1 MKRYNKYKPSG
12 IEWLGDIPE
21 HWEVALLTKNLFSLV
36 DYRGKTP
43 RKLEN
48 DETGML
54 LVTARN
60 IKGGKIDYSLSEEY
74 VDVLEAKKLL
84 LRGSLNIGDV
94 LFTTEAP
101 LGEVANVDR
110 LDIALAQRIIKFSGI
125 KSKLDNYYLKYWL
138 YSISFQSILKTYA
151 TGSTVEGI
159 KGSKLRLLNIL
170 LPYLSEQT
178 AIANYL
184 DTKTAAIDRKIELLT
199 AKADKYKA
207 LRRSMINETV
217 CRGLNPNAPL
227 KDSGIDWIGKIPEHW
242 EVKRLKSLG
251 NIETS
256 SVDKKIIEDE
266 SIVKLVNYTDVYGNI
281 TKEIWNSDNYMIVSA
296 NDKQLKSKK
305 LRQGNVLFTPSSE
318 TITDIGVSAVI
329 MEDLENTLYSY
340 HVLRFV
346 FRENVDL
353 LFKKYLL
360 NNDFIQ
366 YYFSK
371 SATGTTRKILG
382 LNTFWNLPIILPP
395 LNEQI
400 LIGKYL
406 NENTALIDTIL
417 TNISN
422 QISKLTQLRKTLIN
436 DVVTG
441 KIKVTE

>member
-1 MKRYNKYKPSG
+1 MKRYETYKPSG

-48 DETGML
+48 DEIGML

-170 LPYLSEQT
+170 LPYLPEQT

-184 DTKTAAIDRKIELLT
+184 DTKTTAIDLKIELLT

-207 LRRSMINETV
+207 LRRSLINETV
-217 CRGLNPNAPL
+217 CRGLNPNVPL
-227 KDSGIDWIGKIPEHW
+227 KDSGIEWIGRIPEHW
-242 EVKRLKSLG
+242 EVKR
-251 NIETS
+251 
-256 SVDKKIIEDE
+256 V
-266 SIVKLVNYTDVYGNI
+266 
-281 TKEIWNSDNYMIVSA
+281 KEIGKVVLGKMLNNTPQEGYFL
-296 NDKQLKSKK
+296 KPYLKSKNINWLK
-305 LRQGNVLFTPSSE
+305 VNIDSVEDMYFSSPDMTAFRIKKGDLLLSE
-318 TITDIGVSAVI
+318 GGEVGKTCIWDNEITECYIQNSVHKITFPKTENPRYYLYLSFAIGVKGGYDSIVNFI
-329 MEDLENTLYSY
+329 SIKHLTYEKLN
-340 HVLRFV
+340 RFLWCIPPFDEQLQIV
-346 FRENVDL
+346 N
-353 LFKKYLL
+353 YL
-360 NNDFIQ
+360 DE
-366 YYFSK
+366 K
-371 SATGTTRKILG
+371 TT
-382 LNTFWNLPIILPP
+382 
-395 LNEQI
+395 Q
-400 LIGKYL
+400 
-406 NENTALIDTIL
+406 IDTIL
-417 TNISN
+417 TNIGE
-422 QISKLTQLRKTLIN
+422 QINKLTQLRKTLIN

-441 KIKVTE
+441 KIKVTEDEL

>member
-1 MKRYNKYKPSG
+1 MRKYEKYKPSG
-12 IEWLGDIPE
+12 IEWLGEIPE
-21 HWEVALLTKNLFSLV
+21 YWEVKRVKDLFNINPGFKMKSLDKDTQVSFTPMECLRCGQIEKRTIDYATALLYVPFKNNDILMAKV
-36 DYRGKTP
+36 TP
-43 RKLEN
+43 CFENGNIAIAEDLEKGIGFGSSEIYVIRSDERYINRKL
-48 DETGML
+48 
-54 LVTARN
+54 A
-60 IKGGKIDYSLSEEY
+60 
-74 VDVLEAKKLL
+74 
-84 LRGSLNIGDV
+84 
-94 LFTTEAP
+94 F
-101 LGEVANVDR
+101 
-110 LDIALAQRIIKFSGI
+110 
-125 KSKLDNYYLKYWL
+125 YL
-138 YSISFQSILKTYA
+138 FQSIYFRSIGISSMKGTGGLKRVDPIT
-151 TGSTVEGI
+151 
-159 KGSKLRLLNIL
+159 LNTAL
-170 LPYLSEQT
+170 YPYISLSEQT

-207 LRRSMINETV
+207 LRRSLINETV
-217 CRGLNPNAPL
+217 CRGLNPNASL
-227 KDSGIDWIGKIPEHW
+227 KDSGIEWIGMIPEHW

-417 TNISN
+417 TNISE

-441 KIKVTE
+441 KIKVTD